1 METQLLVFRKAV
13 RNRFV
18 MPDYLGS
25 DDIFTMVIQ
34 GSFSV
39 SWEGKTATVQEAEG
53 FLFRKNVLYHRS
65 VLSPL
70 TMYLFRYRSREPAF
84 ACDHVLFG
92 DKNRLFTTLGLLEQL
107 DNGVF
112 KDDYVYRS
120 HLFQDLVFQ
129 YAIENGI
136 LQGADPVIEQA
147 VARIKDRLSL
157 GVDLAAVAEKT
168 GLSYVQFLRRFKAF
182 TGMTPMDY
190 VTSLRLQQAKEL
202 LTGSPLPV
210 KKIANVCGFEN
221 EYYFSNFFKKHTGRS
236 PKAFRG
242 EFF

>member
-34 GSFSV
+34 GSFV
-39 SWEGKTATVQEAEG
+39 VEWEGKKATVQESEG

-70 TMYLFRYRSREPAF
+70 TMYLFRYRSPEPAF
-84 ACDHVLFG
+84 ACDHVLFR
-92 DKNRLFTTLGLLEQL
+92 DKNRLRTTLDLLERL

-120 HLFQDLVFQ
+120 HLFRDLVLQ
-129 YAIENGI
+129 YAIENGV

-202 LTGSPLPV
+202 LTGSYR
-210 KKIANVCGFEN
+210 IIQ
-221 EYYFSNFFKKHTGRS
+221 T
-236 PKAFRG
+236 
-242 EFF
+242 

>member
-13 RNRFV
+13 RSRFV

-25 DDIFTMVIQ
+25 DDVFAVVLE

-39 SWEGKTATVQEAEG
+39 SWEGKTAAVRESEG

-65 VLSPL
+65 VISPV

-84 ACDHVLFG
+84 ARDHVIFEDQG
-92 DKNRLFTTLGLLEQL
+92 RLHTTLSLLKQL
-107 DNGVF
+107 DGGIF
-112 KDDYVYRS
+112 KDDYSYRC
-120 HLFQDLVFQ
+120 HLFQDLVLQ
-129 YAIENGI
+129 YAVENGVF
-136 LQGADPVIEQA
+136 QGADPLIVQA
-147 VARIKDRLSL
+147 VAQIKDRLPM
-157 GVDLAAVAEKT
+157 GVDLAAVAQKT

-190 VTSLRLQQAKEL
+190 VTSLRLQRAKEL
-202 LTGSPLPV
+202 LTGSTLPV

-236 PKAFRG
+236 PKAFRT
-242 EFF
+242 EYF